1 MNDLVKTLRS
11 ELATLERE
19 LQADARY
26 VKVQRIKELLTA
38 YAPEKDIAPK
48 PTPKQQRRPTRKGAR
63 KHVPSAAAAP
73 SKAKGVQHE
82 VEALLTTKGR
92 LHRKEILAHL
102 VSKGL
107 MGKEKTP
114 MANLAAYLSSWRSM
128 VETDGKGNFKLR
140 AEWLEKNKAPT
151 SELPAN

>member
-11 ELATLERE
+11 ELAALERE

-26 VKVQRIKELLTA
+26 VKVQRIRELLTA
-38 YAPEKDIAPK
+38 YAPVKDITPK
-48 PTPKQQRRPTRKGAR
+48 PTPKQRRRRSMRK
-63 KHVPSAAAAP
+63 AASLP
-73 SKAKGVQHE
+73 SKALSKAQGVRRE
-82 VEALLTTKGR
+82 VETLLTTKGQ

-114 MANLAAYLSSWRSM
+114 MANLAAYLSAWRDGF
-128 VETDGKGNFKLR
+128 ETDGKGNFKLR
-140 AEWLEKNKAPT
+140 H
-151 SELPAN
+151 